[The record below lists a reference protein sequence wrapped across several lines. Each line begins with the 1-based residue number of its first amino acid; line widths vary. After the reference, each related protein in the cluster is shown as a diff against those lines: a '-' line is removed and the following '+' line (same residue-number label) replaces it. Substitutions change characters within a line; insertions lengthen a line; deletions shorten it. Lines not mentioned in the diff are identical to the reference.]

1 MLCIWAN
8 HNPNGLHQSNG
19 TLFQFLLCSQP
30 SIPHITQYSW
40 VYPRK
45 INTMIYTINV
55 ELASW
60 NVIDIIVV
68 MDNIVFALHH
78 GLLRM
83 AYYKGVLQIQHMV
96 GYI

>member
-1 MLCIWAN
+1 
-8 HNPNGLHQSNG
+8 
-19 TLFQFLLCSQP
+19 
-30 SIPHITQYSW
+30 
-40 VYPRK
+40 
-45 INTMIYTINV
+45 MIYTINV

>member
-1 MLCIWAN
+1 
-8 HNPNGLHQSNG
+8 
-19 TLFQFLLCSQP
+19 
-30 SIPHITQYSW
+30 
-40 VYPRK
+40 
-45 INTMIYTINV
+45 MIYTINV

-83 AYYKGVLQIQHMV
+83 AYYKGVLQRCTTNPVHGRV
-96 GYI
+96 HLDGG